1 MLDNG
6 SRSHY
11 GSMSYYAVGEHNVNY
26 RGQSDLISVIML
38 WSLILWMKILL
49 NFSVSFVSYFIQCN
63 KLIIFM
69 CDTICG
75 LKFNGM
81 FMQVLEEYNQY
92 K

>member
-38 WSLILWMKILL
+38 WSLMLWMKILL

-75 LKFNGM
+75 M
-81 FMQVLEEYNQY
+81 FMQVLEEHNQY
-92 K
+92 E

>member
-1 MLDNG
+1 
-6 SRSHY
+6 
-11 GSMSYYAVGEHNVNY
+11 
-26 RGQSDLISVIML
+26 
-38 WSLILWMKILL
+38 MKILL

-81 FMQVLEEYNQY
+81 FRQVLEEHNQY
-92 K
+92 DSKLNVDYDIIYLIPQHVNMQISLYTNNVLLTV